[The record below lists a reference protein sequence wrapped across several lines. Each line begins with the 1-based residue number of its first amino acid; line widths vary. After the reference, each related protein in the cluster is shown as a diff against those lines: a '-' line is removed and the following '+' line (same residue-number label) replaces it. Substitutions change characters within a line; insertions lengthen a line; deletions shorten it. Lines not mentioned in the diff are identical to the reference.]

1 MEVTLHRISL
11 SIRAV
16 FACSFL
22 LGVPAMAADFPTV
35 VRSILDHQTDGP
47 LTEMEADKRAEMTDC
62 VVQTLSAVPEGLQRK
77 IVEGEGLEEQE
88 HLFGQVV
95 DADHA
100 KWRQTIA
107 KECGHIA
114 G

>member
-1 MEVTLHRISL
+1 MEVILLRTRLSPRVVVLASL
-11 SIRAV
+11 LQAT
-16 FACSFL
+16 
-22 LGVPAMAADFPTV
+22 PAAAADFPTV

-47 LTEMEADKRAEMTDC
+47 LTEMDGDKRAEMTSC
-62 VVQTLSAVPEGLQRK
+62 VIQTLSALPQGLQRK
-77 IVEGEGLEEQE
+77 IVEGKDLEEQE

>member
-1 MEVTLHRISL
+1 MEVILLRTRLSPRVVILASL
-11 SIRAV
+11 
-16 FACSFL
+16 FL
-22 LGVPAMAADFPTV
+22 ATPAAAADFPTV

-47 LTEMEADKRAEMTDC
+47 LTEMDADKRAEMTNC
-62 VVQTLSAVPEGLQRK
+62 VIQTLSALPQGLQRK
-77 IVEGEGLEEQE
+77 IVEGKDLEEQE

>member
-1 MEVTLHRISL
+1 MEVILLRTRL
-11 SIRAV
+11 SPRVVVLAL
-16 FACSFL
+16 FL
-22 LGVPAMAADFPTV
+22 ATPAAAADFPTV

-47 LTEMEADKRAEMTDC
+47 LTEMDADKRAEMTNC
-62 VVQTLSAVPEGLQRK
+62 VIQTLSALPAGLQRK
-77 IVEGEGLEEQE
+77 IAEGKDLEEQE